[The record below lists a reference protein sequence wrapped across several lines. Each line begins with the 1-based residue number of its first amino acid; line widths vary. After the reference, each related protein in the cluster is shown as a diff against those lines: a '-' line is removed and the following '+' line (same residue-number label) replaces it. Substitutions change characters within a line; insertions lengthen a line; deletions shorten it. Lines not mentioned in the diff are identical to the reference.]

1 MHCEDW
7 WCRKYATSPALRRNL
22 PTEKAFEMNVKL
34 SHHVAIMWKNCVI
47 GNPPQLNP
55 CEYGC
60 DRNEGEK
67 PLRPIMLPIGIK
79 IAPDEI
85 LQTTRY
91 KCVSTQCNKNK
102 CRSVRAG
109 LNCSECCDC
118 QQSDDQIDM
127 HMDDNEIE
135 EK

>member
-1 MHCEDW
+1 MNIKRSH
-7 WCRKYATSPALRRNL
+7 YV
-22 PTEKAFEMNVKL
+22 AFIWE
-34 SHHVAIMWKNCVI
+34 NCVI

-55 CEYGC
+55 CEYGWE
-60 DRNEGEK
+60 RNEGK
-67 PLRPIMLPIGIK
+67 KSLRPTMLQNGIK

-85 LQTTRY
+85 LQTTRC

-102 CRSVRAG
+102 CSCVRAG
-109 LNCSECCDC
+109 LNCSELCDC

-135 EK
+135 DKNNDNESGTEDNNLLDMI